1 MTTTMQIAQYGSLD
15 DLLFRGKNK
24 NYGAYELRQAYE
36 HRLRRALIL
45 FFGSVLSIIIIAQ
58 SYERWIGNYII
69 VNTDPPIDGRIYDPT
84 EMTNVVIDKPKI
96 DLPQAQQDISTIMN
110 VAPTIVDNP
119 PATDDKTMKDILDS
133 DLQSGVNDHTG
144 TDIGQPSPDPVVAG
158 SNLGTSDLANDFDP
172 NTIYDIVT
180 DDPQFP
186 GDLSK
191 FLSERAKFPPI
202 CEELGYTK
210 GTVVVG
216 FVVNE
221 DGKISNI
228 KLEKSDHESFN
239 EQALKAVR
247 AMPRWIPGS
256 NNGHKVKVNMSIP
269 FNFVLDN

>member
-36 HRLRRALIL
+36 YRLRRALIL
-45 FFGSVLSIIIIAQ
+45 FFCSVLSIIIIAQ

-69 VNTDPPIDGRIYDPT
+69 VNTDPSIEGRIYDPT

-119 PATDDKTMKDILDS
+119 PATDDKTMKDIIDS
-133 DLQSGVNDHTG
+133 DLQSDVTDHTG
-144 TDIGQPSPDPVVAG
+144 SVIGQPSPDPVVAG
-158 SNLGTSDLANDFDP
+158 SNLGTSDFDP

-180 DDPQFP
+180 DDPEFP
-186 GDLSK
+186 GDLGKYMGSRC
-191 FLSERAKFPPI
+191 EFPAF
-202 CEELGYTK
+202 EKDLGITSGK
-210 GTVVVG
+210 VVVG

-221 DGKISNI
+221 DGSISNI
-228 KLEKSDHESFN
+228 HLKVKDRESFN
-239 EQALKAVR
+239 QQVLKAIN
-247 AMPRWIPGS
+247 AMPRWKAGS
-256 NNGHKVKVNMSIP
+256 NNGHKVKVNVELPVNFTIP
-269 FNFVLDN
+269 D